1 MNRTQSDIDLINFV
15 VDLYSSSGKGF
26 RKAKRFLRKKF
37 AIKVSEN
44 ELETYYNKLK
54 VKRFEHLEDD
64 TEPIDNI

>member
-1 MNRTQSDIDLINFV
+1 MNRKQSDIDLINFV

-64 TEPIDNI
+64 TEPINNI

>member
-1 MNRTQSDIDLINFV
+1 MNRKQSDIDLINLV

-64 TEPIDNI
+64 TEPINNI

>member
-1 MNRTQSDIDLINFV
+1 MNRKQSDIDLINFV

-44 ELETYYNKLK
+44 ELETYYSKLK

-64 TEPIDNI
+64 TESINNI

>member
-1 MNRTQSDIDLINFV
+1 MNRKQSDIDLINFV

>member
-1 MNRTQSDIDLINFV
+1 MNRKQSDIDLINFV

-44 ELETYYNKLK
+44 ELETYYSKLK

-64 TEPIDNI
+64 TEPINNI